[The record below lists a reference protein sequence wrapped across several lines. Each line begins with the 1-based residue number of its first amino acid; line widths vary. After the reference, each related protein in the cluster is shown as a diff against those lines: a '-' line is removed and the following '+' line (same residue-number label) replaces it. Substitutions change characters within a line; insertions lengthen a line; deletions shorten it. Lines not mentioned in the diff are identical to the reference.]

1 MIMKTRIQKTAFYLI
16 AVLLGGCVPSLHSLF
31 TENEIVF
38 DANLVGKWHQADSNN
53 VWQFSPVAGKKYDVI
68 YTDEKGIAKFE
79 AMLGKIG
86 SETFLDLYPKDMNI
100 PGNDYYKAHLIGA
113 HTFVK
118 VEMHDKGLSLQAM
131 NPEGVDKILKADP
144 NAVKHEKASDRI
156 ILTASTKELQ
166 GFVGK
171 CSSDPNVYSQSP
183 KDKFYEKVK

>member
-1 MIMKTRIQKTAFYLI
+1 MKTKIKKIAFYLL
-16 AVLLGGCVPSLHSLF
+16 AVALGGCVPSLHPLF

-53 VWQFSPVAGKKYDVI
+53 FWQFSSVAGKKYDVI

-79 AMLGKIG
+79 AMLGKVG
-86 SETFLDLYPKDMNI
+86 SESFLDLYPKDMNI

-118 VEMHDKGLSLQAM
+118 VEMHDNGLSLLAM

-144 NAVKHEKASDRI
+144 NAVKHENVNDRI
-156 ILTASTKELQ
+156 VLTASTKELQ

-171 CSSDPNVYSQSP
+171 YSNDPNVYNQSP